1 MGNSGMDNRE
11 PDIVTVILQ
20 RVAEVMPGMSDDLVH
35 QVEDEVRRE
44 YGGQRWF
51 VPKRRK
57 HLTHEQRNK
66 VFKDG
71 LSSMPTEEV
80 IKKHKISKRT
90 LYRLMKTGGRF
101 GNP

>member
-1 MGNSGMDNRE
+1 MMEKRDL
-11 PDIVTVILQ
+11 DIVTVILQ
-20 RVAEVMPGMSDDLVH
+20 RVAKVMPGMSDELVH

-57 HLTHEQRNK
+57 HLTKEQRNK

-80 IKKHKISKRT
+80 IRKHQISKRT
-90 LYRLMKTGGRF
+90 LYRLMKTWGQF